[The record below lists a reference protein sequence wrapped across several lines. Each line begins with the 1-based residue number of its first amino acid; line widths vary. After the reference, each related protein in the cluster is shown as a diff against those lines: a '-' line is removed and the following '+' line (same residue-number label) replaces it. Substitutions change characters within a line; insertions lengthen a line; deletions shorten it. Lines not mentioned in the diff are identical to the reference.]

1 MERVHV
7 VSFNAET
14 LPVELDGVSYLVDA
28 RQYGR
33 TTVPALREQRD
44 TSGEAGENA
53 LDTSGAWTRSQTDWS
68 YGAVKRILI
77 WLTVIVAGSTLLWV
91 LMSGRKAKPHFS
103 PSPKQ
108 GPTPRH
114 SRRVT

>member
-7 VSFNAET
+7 VSFNSES

-53 LDTSGAWTRSQTDWS
+53 LDTVS
-68 YGAVKRILI
+68 YTH
-77 WLTVIVAGSTLLWV
+77 LTL
-91 LMSGRKAKPHFS
+91 
-103 PSPKQ
+103 
-108 GPTPRH
+108 PTNRE
-114 SRRVT
+114 V